1 MARYGWTLDYILWE
15 ISYLNMIML
24 VTDIVSVYSNLDI
37 DNNKESNQF
46 KSNKETHNWFGFLSA
61 MKKIKGYE

>member
-1 MARYGWTLDYILWE
+1 
-15 ISYLNMIML
+15 MIML

-46 KSNKETHNWFGFLSA
+46 KTNKETHNWFGFLSA

>member
-1 MARYGWTLDYILWE
+1 
-15 ISYLNMIML
+15 ML

-37 DNNKESNQF
+37 DSNKENNQF
-46 KSNKETHNWFGFLSA
+46 KSNKETYNWHGFLSA